1 MVAHALHA
9 DRFGNVALDL
19 GAEALGDG
27 PLAPGSRLEVRAPDG
42 RFEAVWARTFA
53 DVERGDLL
61 LYEDS
66 TRTLALSV
74 NGGSAA
80 GLLDLDPDDEVELR
94 PL

>member
-1 MVAHALHA
+1 
-9 DRFGNVALDL
+9 
-19 GAEALGDG
+19 
-27 PLAPGSRLEVRAPDG
+27 VRAPDG

-53 DVERGDLL
+53 DVDRGDLL

-66 TRTLALSV
+66 SGTLALSV